1 MADITEQP
9 HPRASRSFSTQSSN
23 QLLQSVMELAFRT
36 ERILPA
42 LAPAL

>member
-9 HPRASRSFSTQSSN
+9 HPGPHDPSPTQSSN
-23 QLLQSVMELAFRT
+23 QLLQSVMGLAFRT